1 MNKELRRGL
10 RTWIEIDKKAIKHNY
25 NIFRN
30 FIGED
35 CKMLS
40 VVKSNAYGHNLVEF
54 AHEQEKL
61 GTDFLGVDSVRE
73 AIALRKDG
81 IKIPILVLGYTLP
94 EMISEAS
101 KKNIS
106 VTVSNF
112 ESLSALIQT
121 SDPSQMKSQFDGARK
136 IKIHIKVDTGMFRHG
151 FSEADIQK
159 VLEKLKKNKGIV
171 VEGLFT
177 HFSMAKDPNYPT
189 YTKSQV
195 EKFKKCKEAFLKAG
209 YSPICHAAATSGTL
223 ILKEGHFDMVRVGIG
238 LYGVWP
244 SEETKMFFENTFT
257 LQPILSW
264 KTIVA
269 EVKKVNKDSRVGY
282 DGAGVAKKDSIIAI
296 CPIGYWHGYPRAL
309 SNTGYVLINGK
320 RAKILGRVCMDIIIV
335 DVSDVKN
342 IKVGDEVVII
352 GKSKNLEIT
361 ADEISILLG
370 GSTYELL
377 TRINPLIKR
386 LYI

>member
-1 MNKELRRGL
+1 MQKELRHGL
-10 RTWIEIDKKAIKHNY
+10 RTWIEIDKKAVKHNY

-30 FIGED
+30 YIGKD

-61 GTDFLGVDSVRE
+61 GADFLGVDSVRE
-73 AIALRKDG
+73 AMALRKDG

-94 EMISEAS
+94 EMIGEAS
-101 KKNIS
+101 RKNIS
-106 VTVSNF
+106 ITVSNF

-121 SDPSQMKSQFDGARK
+121 KEK

-151 FSEADIQK
+151 FGEEDIPK
-159 VLEKLKKNKGIV
+159 VLEKLKKNKYISL
-171 VEGLFT
+171 EGLFT
-177 HFSMAKDPNYPT
+177 HFSMSKDPNYPT
-189 YTKSQV
+189 YTKSQI
-195 EKFKKCKEAFLKAG
+195 EKFNRSKEVFIKAG
-209 YSPICHAAATSGTL
+209 YSPICHTGATSGTL
-223 ILKEGHFDMVRVGIG
+223 LFKEAHFDMVRVGIG
-238 LYGVWP
+238 LYGIWP
-244 SEETKMFFENTFT
+244 SEESKLFFEDKFS
-257 LQPILSW
+257 LKPILSW
-264 KTIVA
+264 KTIVS
-269 EVKKVNKDSRVGY
+269 EIKKINKDSRVGY
-282 DGAGVAKKDSIIAI
+282 DGAGVAKRNSSIAI

-309 SNTGYVLINGK
+309 SNIGYVLINGQ

-335 DVSDVKN
+335 DVTDIKN

-352 GKSKNLEIT
+352 GKSKNAEIT

-386 LYI
+386 FYV